1 MFLLLKIAL
10 NQFVVDRGGDLK
22 LDDSLVEPG
31 GAVDLLYRYPA
42 RELSVSLSA
51 PNNLVII
58 KTVVCLGKLL
68 IIIFRVNSISL
79 FLLTMYRPTT
89 V

>member
-1 MFLLLKIAL
+1 MF

-51 PNNLVII
+51 PNNLVRD
-58 KTVVCLGKLL
+58 KKNRSLCLGKLL
-68 IIIFRVNSISL
+68 PYFDISNISCKFNFDL
-79 FLLTMYRPTT
+79 FDYVPYRPTT